1 MLAYISS
8 LAIQYTSCVD
18 HFEQWNEKDVVLI
31 IKQLAIPFN
40 IVFKSEREKHVHIDC
55 HIMRGIDGFNR
66 HVTKNIHRKDTT
78 REIDVLLISSKED
91 RNARW
96 SDSFANV
103 EREDDAM
110 LRSERIQCTMQSGQ
124 FRFIQKYTQTDYTI
138 PTR

>member
-1 MLAYISS
+1 MTTSHSIQQHSHDTQNDGTELTCFSRQSS
-8 LAIQYTSCVD
+8 FLS
-18 HFEQWNEKDVVLI
+18 LS
-31 IKQLAIPFN
+31 
-40 IVFKSEREKHVHIDC
+40 SESASNYSLES
-55 HIMRGIDGFNR
+55 NR
-66 HVTKNIHRKDTT
+66 HVTKNVHRKDTT

-110 LRSERIQCTMQSGQ
+110 LRSERIQCTVQSGQ
-124 FRFIQKYTQTDYTI
+124 FRFIQKHTQTNHTL